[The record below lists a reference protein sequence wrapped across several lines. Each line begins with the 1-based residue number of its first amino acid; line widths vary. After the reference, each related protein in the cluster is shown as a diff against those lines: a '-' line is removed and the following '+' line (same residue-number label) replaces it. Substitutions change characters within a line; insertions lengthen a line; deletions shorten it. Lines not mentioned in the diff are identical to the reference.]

1 MKRKAFVL
9 LSGGLDSTTC
19 LYIAAH
25 QFWGTPPN
33 AQTGKTLD
41 YYLQYGGDVDWVE
54 AVSID
59 YGQRHLKE
67 TEYARRTCDRLG
79 IAHTVL
85 PVGPL
90 LSGQGVMLTDPS
102 AEVPDISYAEIKGVS
117 PTYVPFRNGLMLSAI
132 AAHAQK
138 YVNAQIEASSKDGK
152 DEWDHLNAAGLRLNK
167 EEATQAAK
175 DLCGIYA
182 GMHAEDAQNHAYP
195 DCTPEFL
202 GAMANAIYVG
212 TYSTVRL
219 HSPLQWM
226 MKHQIV
232 EWGTK
237 LGVPYEDTW
246 SCYKGDTLHCGVCP
260 TCRSRKDAF
269 KAAGVPDPTQYAA

>member
-19 LYIAAH
+19 LYIAAE
-25 QFWGTPPN
+25 QFCPPDLLSDWLRFDK
-33 AQTGKTLD
+33 ASPDGPP
-41 YYLQYGGDVDWVE
+41 VSWVE

-79 IAHTVL
+79 IVHTVL

-90 LSGQGVMLTDPS
+90 LAGQGVMLTDRS
-102 AEVPDISYAEIKGVS
+102 QEVPDISYAEIKGVS

-138 YVNAQIEASSKDGK
+138 YVNAQIEAEKQLLMSYRSNPTFGPIPATEYATKD
-152 DEWDHLNAAGLRLNK
+152 
-167 EEATQAAK
+167 AK

-195 DCTPEFL
+195 DCTYEFL
-202 GAMANAIYVG
+202 GSMANAIYVG
-212 TYSTVRL
+212 TYNTVRL
-219 HSPLQWM
+219 LTPFVFM
-226 MKHQIV
+226 DKGQIV

-237 LGVPYEDTW
+237 LGVHYENTW
-246 SCYKGDTLHCGVCP
+246 SCYKGDALHCAVCP
-260 TCRSRKDAF
+260 TCRSRKEAF
-269 KAAGVPDPTQYAA
+269 LKAGVPDPTEYAV